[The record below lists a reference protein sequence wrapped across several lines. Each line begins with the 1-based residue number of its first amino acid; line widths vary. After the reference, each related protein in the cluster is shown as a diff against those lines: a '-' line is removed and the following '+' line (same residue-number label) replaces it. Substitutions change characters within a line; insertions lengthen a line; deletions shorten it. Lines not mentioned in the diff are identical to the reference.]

1 MRQSNRYN
9 PPWERDTGAN
19 YMQSGTGVKSIFMS
33 ILTTCALISNGKM

>member
-19 YMQSGTGVKSIFMS
+19 YIGCKKTVKMGSDCIFDM
-33 ILTTCALISNGKM
+33 T